1 MICLGI
7 FVLELLFLSLLVSAG
22 YEKPDEVLATFL
34 IFVFS
39 FAYVVYIMTNSKYKN
54 VWKYMVA
61 GYFFRVALLFWDLY
75 CADIYIL
82 PLSHSDTFGHW
93 SASVAY
99 SRGFDIPRAARKPFG
114 LAIRYFGEQQL
125 FIQFFMV
132 LSAVITFFVV
142 LKILRELELSEKI
155 INRAMFLI
163 TLLPLYAILSSI
175 FLMEAYPIMFSAIAL
190 LFFVRWYQG
199 KGELN
204 FLYTMIAALT
214 AAFFHTGIITAAA
227 GYVLIRMIYDPK
239 AEKFHFS
246 WKNVFL
252 GIIALV
258 LFVYVFINYS
268 NLFAAKLGGVSSY
281 KDIDAG
287 NTETYTKSNYYKFV
301 GNSSSITNIIIYTP
315 IRMIFFLFTPLP
327 LPFMMRGL
335 QDIIAMLFGSCFYM
349 YTYYRAVLLIKHR
362 GKFANLAK
370 CILIIGLITAFVFGW
385 GRANVGTNSRHRD
398 KLVAVYVV
406 LLAISMTDE
415 KKSPHCRTKHKSISD
430 GLCEGK

>member
-34 IFVFS
+34 ILVFS

-75 CADIYIL
+75 CANIYKL
-82 PLSHSDTFGHW
+82 PSTGDDGGYW
-93 SASVAY
+93 SASMAY
-99 SRGFDIPRAARKPFG
+99 SRGFDIRFNAFKLFG
-114 LAIRYFGEQQL
+114 LAIRYFGEQRL

-132 LSAVITFFVV
+132 LSALITFIVV
-142 LKILRELELSEKI
+142 LKILRELELPEKI
-155 INRAMFLI
+155 VNQAMFLI
-163 TLLPLYAILSSI
+163 TLLPLYAIHSSV
-175 FLMEAYPIMFSAIAL
+175 FMREAQPVMFSAVAF

-214 AAFFHTGIITAAA
+214 AAFFHPGIITAAS

-239 AEKFHFS
+239 VEKFHFS

-252 GIIALV
+252 SIIILV
-258 LFVYVFINYS
+258 LFVYIFINYAD
-268 NLFAAKLGGVSSY
+268 LFANKLNGVSSY
-281 KDIDAG
+281 KDIDSG
-287 NTETYTKSNYYKFV
+287 NSGSHGGSSYNKYV

-315 IRMIFFLFTPLP
+315 VRMILFLFAPLP

-406 LLAISMTDE
+406 LLAISMTDK
-415 KKSPHCRTKHKSISD
+415 KKSFHCRTKHKSISG